1 MTNNGN
7 SSLKDHLVV
16 SREEWLS
23 ARTAFLAK
31 EKEFT
36 RLRDELSRQRR
47 ALPWVMVDKPYVF
60 DGPNGQETLAELFE
74 HRSQLIVYH
83 FMFPPEV
90 DEGCPHCS
98 FWADSFNGSSVH
110 LPHRDVSFVA
120 ISRAPLSKI
129 ELFKQRM
136 GWDFKWV
143 SSFQSD
149 FNFDYQ
155 ASFTPE
161 EVKSGTAFFN
171 YVRTDPGM
179 MDREGISVFYQDESG
194 AIFHTYSCY
203 ARGIDMM
210 NATYQYLDL
219 VPKGRDEQGLE
230 DPQAWVRYHDRYL
243 D

>member
-1 MTNNGN
+1 MTNNG
-7 SSLKDHLVV
+7 SSSINDHQVV
-16 SREEWLS
+16 SRAEWLS

-47 ALPWVMVDKPYVF
+47 ALPWVKVDKPYVF
-60 DGPNGQETLAELFE
+60 DGPNGKETLAELFE
-74 HRSQLIVYH
+74 QRSQLIVYH
-83 FMFPPEV
+83 FMFPPED

-129 ELFKQRM
+129 EPFKQRM
-136 GWDFKWV
+136 GWRFKWV

-161 EVKSGTAFFN
+161 EVKSGAAFFN
-171 YVRTDPGM
+171 YARTDPGM